1 MSLEVETSGHV
12 GNKMWML
19 SLRNVEFIKG
29 RKELELENE
38 VFHNKGG
45 MEKVLW
51 EWGKKEISLSVKRLE
66 RFCVECGFKTHRAL
80 DSEFE
85 RSLKV
90 NGVIGEKGFIV

>member
-45 MEKVLW
+45 MEKVP
-51 EWGKKEISLSVKRLE
+51 
-66 RFCVECGFKTHRAL
+66 
-80 DSEFE
+80 
-85 RSLKV
+85 
-90 NGVIGEKGFIV
+90 GVGEKGDITVS

>member
-45 MEKVLW
+45 MEKVLR

-80 DSEFE
+80 DSE
-85 RSLKV
+85 
-90 NGVIGEKGFIV
+90 